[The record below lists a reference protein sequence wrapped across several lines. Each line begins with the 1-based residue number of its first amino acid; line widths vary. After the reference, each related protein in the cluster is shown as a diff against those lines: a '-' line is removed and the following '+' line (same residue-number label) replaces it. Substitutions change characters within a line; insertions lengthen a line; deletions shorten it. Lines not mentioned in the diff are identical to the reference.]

1 MDTTRASLLLRIRDR
16 EDSAAWEAFDAIYRP
31 MLCRFAR
38 SRGLGE
44 ADTEDVVQQCM
55 ASIQAHIEGF
65 DYDPDKGRFKSWLRT
80 MVNNRIRN
88 LLRDRREKQA
98 DTREF
103 ENVLDPTDTP
113 EEAFERLWMQQHLW
127 HCLRQIQA
135 EVEQTTF
142 KAYQYYVIEQRPIG
156 EVCGELNLT
165 TNQVYTIKWRLT
177 EKVSAKMK
185 ELLDGAD

>member
-1 MDTTRASLLLRIRDR
+1 MDTTRPSLLLRIRDR

-31 MLCRFAR
+31 MLFRFAR
-38 SRGLGE
+38 SRGLEE
-44 ADTEDVVQQCM
+44 ADTDDVVQQCM
-55 ASIQAHIEGF
+55 ASIQAHIESF

-103 ENVLDPTDTP
+103 ENVLDPADTP

-127 HCLRQIQA
+127 HCLRQVQA
-135 EVEQTTF
+135 EVEQATF
-142 KAYQYYVIEQRPIG
+142 KAYQYYVIEQRPID
-156 EVCGELNLT
+156 EVCRELNLT
-165 TNQVYTIKWRLT
+165 TNQIYTIKWRLT

-185 ELLDGAD
+185 ELLDGTA